1 MDSGD
6 KILSKISNFSFG
18 GVTPKY
24 FDKHVNKSVPLYDLG
39 QDLTC
44 KLSSFFVNKNCNIYD
59 LGCSTGTLIK
69 KIDKYNSL
77 NSMNIYGIDV
87 EKNMIKVAKKKLKK
101 TKNKIF
107 LKCLDV
113 NKVKFK
119 KSDLIIA
126 YYTIQFIRP
135 KYRQAL
141 INKIYKSLNWG
152 GAFIFFEKV
161 RAGDARFQD
170 MMNQVYLEYKK
181 DIGYNEKEIWT
192 KSISLRSVLEP
203 YSSSENLRFLKRAG
217 FKDSM
222 SILKYSCFEGFLA
235 IK

>member
-1 MDSGD
+1 
-6 KILSKISNFSFG
+6 
-18 GVTPKY
+18 
-24 FDKHVNKSVPLYDLG
+24 
-39 QDLTC
+39 
-44 KLSSFFVNKNCNIYD
+44 
-59 LGCSTGTLIK
+59 
-69 KIDKYNSL
+69 
-77 NSMNIYGIDV
+77 MNIYGIDV

-101 TKNKIF
+101 TKNKVF
-107 LKCLDV
+107 LKCLDI
-113 NKVKFK
+113 NKIKFK

-135 KYRQAL
+135 KYRQTL

-161 RAGDARFQD
+161 RASDARFQD
-170 MMNQVYLEYKK
+170 MMNQIYLEYKK
-181 DIGYNEKEIWT
+181 DIGYNEKEIWS

-222 SILKYSCFEGFLA
+222 SILKHSCFEGFLA

>member
-24 FDKHVNKSVPLYDLG
+24 FDKHVNKSVPLYELG

-135 KYRQAL
+135 KYRQTL

-181 DIGYNEKEIWT
+181 DIGYNETHIYN
-192 KSISLRSVLEP
+192 KSLSLRGVLEP
-203 YSSSENLRFLKRAG
+203 YTTKANIDFLKRAG
-217 FKDSM
+217 FTDITSVMKF
-222 SILKYSCFEGFLA
+222 SCFEGFLA